1 MISPQGT
8 VYLGHVPWNDTYRN
22 VYYEGMMNKS
32 LIISNFMDRQTNNYT
47 YIREDTNI
55 RVPYNADSIYGIN
68 YCMYQ
73 NDGMWFCCFVN
84 TITYVNNGTS
94 LLHLEEDI
102 WHTWGGVMVLKP
114 CLVERCHVLQD
125 NLGQWRAPE
134 PAINLESYVLSEQ
147 RFLDLDFDAIIVGTN
162 AVPHLKSGVQG
173 DIFSQLSENDIDGSD
188 AVSGGLYHRIY
199 SGLKYYGFTGSD
211 ISALNNFLNNINMAG
226 AADSIA
232 CIFMV
237 PSSLLTIGNNHEVVS
252 YGSTYPENTYGGYT
266 VSAPGYTP
274 RNKKCLNF
282 PYCYFKVS
290 DYNGGTLDLKYE
302 DCNTWGDIALK
313 FEQGLD
319 ATAALICT
327 PMNYQGIA
335 VNYDK
340 AIVLSQNPQ
349 CAWVYQAYQN
359 WAAQNASINQAKEN
373 MNFLDM
379 LVGVGMAG
387 VGALLFATGA
397 GAPAGGVLGA
407 AGLTTMEA
415 AGAGLALAG
424 GGKLASGIEG
434 EYTRQAEITAQQKIP
449 DHISGQSSSN
459 SMQGLDR
466 NMGGYMRI
474 GLQLESAKRLD
485 NFFDVFGYQIDQLMT
500 PILSGRKAWNYVK
513 TVGANMGGN
522 IPSDRLG
529 FLNKSLDAGV
539 TFWHTTDVGNYGL
552 DNTL

>member
-55 RVPYNADSIYGIN
+55 RVPYNADNIYGIN

-73 NDGMWFCCFVN
+73 NDGMWFCCFVK

-102 WHTWGGVMVLKP
+102 WHTWGGAMVLKP
-114 CLVERCHVLQD
+114 CLVERCHVLND
-125 NLGQWRAPE
+125 TVGLWRAPE
-134 PAINLESYVLSEQ
+134 PALNLEPYVLSEQ

-162 AVPHLKSGVQG
+162 AVPHLKSTAGG
-173 DIFSQLSENDIDGSD
+173 DMFSALSENDIDGSD

-211 ISALNNFLNNINMAG
+211 IDALNNFLNNINMAG

-232 CIFMV
+232 SMFMV
-237 PSSLLTIGNNHEVVS
+237 PSSLLAIGDNYEVIM
-252 YGSTYPENTYGGYT
+252 YGSTFPEDTYGAYT

-274 RNKKCLNF
+274 RNKKCLTY
-282 PYCYFKVS
+282 PYCYFKVT
-290 DYNGGTLDLKYE
+290 DFNGGTLDLKYE
-302 DCNTWGDIALK
+302 DCNNWGDVTLK

-319 ATAALICT
+319 ATASLICT
-327 PMNYQGIA
+327 PMNYEGVAI
-335 VNYDK
+335 NYDK

-349 CAWVYQAYQN
+349 CAWVFQAYQN
-359 WAAQNASINQAKEN
+359 WMAQNASTNQVKQN
-373 MNFLDM
+373 INFLDM
-379 LVGVGMAG
+379 FVGLGMTVVG
-387 VGALLFATGA
+387 GALIASGV
-397 GAPAGGVLGA
+397 GAPAGGVLGEL
-407 AGLTTMEA
+407 GLTTAGA
-415 AGAGLALAG
+415 AGVGL
-424 GGKLASGIEG
+424 LASGTGKAISAGASEDA
-434 EYTRQAEITAQQKIP
+434 RRAEIEAQKKVP
-449 DHISGQSSSN
+449 NHISGMSSSN
-459 SMQGLDR
+459 TMQGLAR

-474 GLQLESAKRLD
+474 GLHRQSAERLD
-485 NFFDVFGYQIDQLMT
+485 QFFDVFGYQVDMLMT
-500 PILSGRKAWNYVK
+500 PILSGRKTWNYVK

-522 IPSDRLG
+522 IPADRLG
-529 FLNKSLDAGV
+529 FLNRSLDGGV